1 MIPRCTSTVMT
12 ACRASLFPVTV
23 NWAPSRRTADT
34 SGSLA
39 SRASSSG
46 AEARNRMY
54 CSPPTRLA
62 SPDGVS
68 VAITRP
74 LSITATRSHS
84 RSASSMKCVTSTIV
98 TPVARISE
106 IRPHTS
112 RRAAGSSPVVSS
124 SSTATF
130 GLPMSAS
137 ATDSRCFWPP
147 DSLAKAVSRRSA
159 SPSRSISSSASAGF
173 R

>member
-1 MIPRCTSTVMT
+1 MC
-12 ACRASLFPVTV
+12 
-23 NWAPSRRTADT
+23 
-34 SGSLA
+34 
-39 SRASSSG
+39 
-46 AEARNRMY
+46 
-54 CSPPTRLA
+54 CSPPARLA

-74 LSITATRSHS
+74 ASISATRSQS

-98 TPVARISE
+98 TPVSRISE
-106 IRPHTS
+106 ISPQTS

-130 GLPMSAS
+130 GVPMSAS
-137 ATDSRCFWPP
+137 ATESRCFWPP
-147 DSLAKAVSRRSA
+147 DSLPKGVLRRSP
-159 SPSRSISSSASAGF
+159 SPSRLMSSSAFAGC

>member
-1 MIPRCTSTVMT
+1 MTPCWISTVMT
-12 ACRASLFPVTV
+12 ACRASSLPVMV
-23 NWAPSRRTADT
+23 NWAPSRRTEDT

-39 SRASSSG
+39 SSASSSG

-54 CSPPTRLA
+54 CSPPARLA

-68 VAITRP
+68 SAITRP
-74 LSITATRSHS
+74 LSMTATRSQS
-84 RSASSMKCVTSTIV
+84 RSASSMKCVTSRTV
-98 TPVARISE
+98 TPVSRISE
-106 IRPHTS
+106 ISPHTS

-137 ATDSRCFWPP
+137 ATDRRCFWPP
-147 DSLAKAVSRRSA
+147 DSLAKAVSRRSP
-159 SPSRSISSSASAGF
+159 SPSRSISSSASAGV